1 MDGTSR
7 HRRAA
12 LSITWPPAE
21 CLLVLSVA
29 HNWLKP
35 PHLGLEQT
43 FTCSRSRGPEQIAF
57 WQRTAAHDK
66 EKNVFAKFNA
76 KIWESFNLIN
86 GSLIFIYHHITSV
99 WCYNL
104 YASKQWRS
112 ADLQNQKRTQLGS
125 SSAPYDHHRSSVS
138 LHAKSKM
145 SKKDHPVW
153 KTHRYLK
160 DSWEWRLLSVNVHEP
175 LVCVYNSHTQ

>member
-7 HRRAA
+7 QWRAA
-12 LSITWPPAE
+12 PSITWPPAE

-43 FTCSRSRGPEQIAF
+43 FTCSRSCAPEQIAF

-66 EKNVFAKFNA
+66 EKNVFTKFNA
-76 KIWESFNLIN
+76 KIWESFDLIKSEN
-86 GSLIFIYHHITSV
+86 RSLIFIYHHITSV
-99 WCYNL
+99 WSYNL
-104 YASKQWRS
+104 CVLKKWQS
-112 ADLQNQKRTQLGS
+112 ADLHTQKRTQLGS
-125 SSAPYDHHRSSVS
+125 SSAPYHHHRSSAF

-145 SKKDHPVW
+145 SKKGQLRMTAPQC
-153 KTHRYLK
+153 KRA
-160 DSWEWRLLSVNVHEP
+160 RAAG
-175 LVCVYNSHTQ
+175 VCV